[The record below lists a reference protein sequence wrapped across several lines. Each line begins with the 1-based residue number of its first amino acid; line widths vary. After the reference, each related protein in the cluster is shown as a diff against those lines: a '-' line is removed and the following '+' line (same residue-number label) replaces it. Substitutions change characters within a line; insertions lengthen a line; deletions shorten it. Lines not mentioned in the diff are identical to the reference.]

1 MVIWIT
7 GRKDSGKT
15 TTAKQLAALI
25 PGAILI
31 DGDQIRQENQ
41 NWDYSD
47 EGRQKHIELMAY
59 KAADVEGMQHVAIVA
74 CVSPKKEWRMQAR
87 AMFKESILIYR
98 PGGTLWEGTTYEE
111 PDAEEL
117 RL

>member
-15 TTAKQLAALI
+15 TTAKRLAAVI
-25 PGAILI
+25 PGAVLI
-31 DGDQIRQENQ
+31 DGDQIRQEMQ

-47 EGRQKHIELMAY
+47 DGRQQNILSIACRAA
-59 KAADVEGMQHVAIVA
+59 KAEERGDVAIIA
-74 CVSPKKEWRMQAR
+74 CVSPKKAWRMKAR
-87 AMFKESILIYR
+87 SMFQESILIYR

-111 PDAEEL
+111 PDAEEM